1 MWLEFVAP
9 ALLLGVGVAA
19 IGWFRTARLLH
30 TTTRERE
37 DLAKSALVIEVER
50 QMLELVANGASLST
64 VLDTLTRA
72 IEQLSPESHCTIML
86 LDEEHR
92 RYLSI
97 ASGPSLPP
105 AYLQAIDRL
114 EIGPEVGACGSAA
127 FRNETIVI
135 DNIATDFR
143 LGIQTPA
150 LEASRSDELDAR
162 KAAQTLLQLYA
173 HLQAEQKRDENGSTR
188 MRLRVAE

>member
-50 QMLELVANGASLST
+50 QMLELVANGASLT
-64 VLDTLTRA
+64 EVLDTLTRA
-72 IEQLSPESHCTIML
+72 IERLSPESHCTIML

-97 ASGPSLPP
+97 ASGPSLPA
-105 AYLQAIDRL
+105 AYLQALGRL
-114 EIGPEVGACGSAA
+114 EIGPDVGACGSAA
-127 FRNETIVI
+127 YRNETIVI
-135 DNIATDFR
+135 DNIATDYRFAEAR
-143 LGIQTPA
+143 DFILSHGLRSCWSQPIRDSRNTVLGTFA
-150 LEASRSDELDAR
+150 LYRRKGASPRP
-162 KAAQTLLQLYA
+162 
-173 HLQAEQKRDENGSTR
+173 
-188 MRLRVAE
+188 